1 MSQHGLLL
9 QAMQLAI
16 STGLHEFDELSEL
29 RLVGL
34 AAMVSKLPWAL
45 YILAVTSPVQFGTKR
60 NLHLGPWELDGICEP
75 QSNGGK
81 APGTTS
87 TERNRKN
94 SPLRTSKI
102 CLQQKYMNIY

>member
-45 YILAVTSPVQFGTKR
+45 YI
-60 NLHLGPWELDGICEP
+60 HLWTWELDGICEP

-81 APGTTS
+81 APSTTG

-102 CLQQKYMNIY
+102 CLQQKCMNIY

>member
-34 AAMVSKLPWAL
+34 AVDMA
-45 YILAVTSPVQFGTKR
+45 
-60 NLHLGPWELDGICEP
+60 
-75 QSNGGK
+75 
-81 APGTTS
+81 
-87 TERNRKN
+87 
-94 SPLRTSKI
+94 
-102 CLQQKYMNIY
+102 